1 MGQKPHLLSKNEV
14 PEHLHPFLDFNAQ
27 QSRKVGK
34 NRLLCIKATCATCG
48 KEFWKTAISL
58 RQRRKKSKFKIY
70 CSSSCQN
77 AEKVRP
83 LKPSDIP
90 ASERDFFV
98 FDRQVIRN
106 KRDGLEIS
114 ITCRLCGR
122 NFWRLVTRI
131 RKNGVNK
138 ALCCNCYCAKPLRE
152 EEILP
157 EFADFIFP
165 DKNRYFQDKK
175 GKNLLHT
182 LVKCQDCG
190 ETFWKGTT
198 ILRREHLQK
207 QKRIRCSG
215 CAKFK
220 KPSRFIDKDGYV
232 QVRISSLPTHQ
243 QLLARKMTKGSHIF
257 EHRLKMA
264 LYLGRPLKRSELV
277 HHRNGNKADNRLAN
291 LRLVTL
297 GTHCKAPADEIAK
310 VIVEIEDRARSSLTK
325 NLDPLPLLRR
335 FLSEISS
342 FSAQQPF
349 LLGLE
354 APRLTEPNR
363 NSLPATTA
371 TRTASAS

>member
-48 KEFWKTAISL
+48 KEFWKTTISL

-157 EFADFIFP
+157 EFADCIFP

-207 QKRIRCSG
+207 QKRIRCSD

-220 KPSRFIDKDGYV
+220 KPPRFIDKNSYV
-232 QVRISSLPTHQ
+232 QVRISSLPTYQ
-243 QLLARKMTKGSHIF
+243 QLLARKMKPKKSHIF

-264 LYLGRPLKRSELV
+264 LYLGRPLKRSEIV

-310 VIVEIEDRARSSLTK
+310 VIVEIEDRARLSLMK
-325 NLDPLPLLRR
+325 NLDPLPLLRK

-342 FSAQQPF
+342 FPHDS
-349 LLGLE
+349 LNYLGFKVSRPT
-354 APRLTEPNR
+354 AP
-363 NSLPATTA
+363 
-371 TRTASAS
+371 